1 VWSSGAQ
8 LAAVKG
14 DDGAGLQLGSDR
26 VEVAEQ
32 RPSDVVCGE
41 LIRGANDER
50 GFGQLADGQQWLEL
64 GVVGDDD
71 AGAGVA
77 GTVIGGLVSIPGS

>member
-1 VWSSGAQ
+1 VAV
-8 LAAVKG
+8 VKG
-14 DDGAGLQLGSDR
+14 DDGAVLELGGDR

-41 LIRGANDER
+41 LIRRANDER

-71 AGAGVA
+71 AGAGLS
-77 GTVIGGLVSIPGS
+77 GTVIGGLVSISGS